1 MANQEHLDLLKQG
14 VNTWNEWRFQHSE
27 VKIDLRQA
35 DLRQADL
42 SGAKLWNADFSGA
55 DLDDDTYY
63 YEGDFSDEVPLS
75 ANLSG
80 ANLDRAN
87 LDHANLYETNLSGAS
102 LFRVHLI
109 EADLH
114 KANLSKANL
123 SEASINDANLHK
135 ANLSEANLHGANLS
149 GANLSGTNLSEAN
162 LHGANLSGTNLSEAN
177 LHGANLSG
185 ANLSGALLVETNLT
199 EATLTQC
206 TIYGISVWNVQ
217 LEGARQENLVITG
230 SSEPVITVD
239 NLEVAQFIHL
249 LLNNKKLRD
258 VIDTIT
264 SKVVLILGRFT
275 SERKATLDAIRN
287 ELRSQNYLPVLFDFE
302 KPANRDLTETVSML
316 AHLARFIIV
325 DLTDPS
331 SAPHEVATVIP
342 HTVVPVQPLLWQ
354 EPLMI
359 DGKAV
364 VRREYAMFEDLRRR
378 YHWVLPTFRY
388 QDATELLVSLQAQII
403 APAEQK
409 AKELMQFK

>member
-135 ANLSEANLHGANLS
+135 A
-149 GANLSGTNLSEAN
+149 
-162 LHGANLSGTNLSEAN
+162 NLSEAN